1 MINWRVKQ
9 PADGVVVGPNER
21 VPWPQT
27 TVLGLQHVIAMF
39 GATVLGPLLMG
50 FDPNVAI
57 LMNGVATLI
66 FFVVVGGHVP
76 SFLGSSFSFVSVVI
90 AATAYTGQGMNA
102 DIAVAL
108 GGIIVCGA
116 VYMAIGLA
124 VMAVGSDWV
133 ERLMP
138 PVVTGSVVAVIGLNL
153 APIPVKSMA
162 PTEFDAWIEAVTF
175 VSIGLVAVYTRG
187 MTRRLLVLAGLTV
200 ATIIYAVLA
209 NGLGWGK
216 PIDLGLIEKAAW
228 LGVPNFSSPS
238 FDARAIVLIAP
249 VALIL
254 VAENL
259 GHLKAVGAMTGQSMN
274 PYIGRAFV
282 GDALATMVSGCVG
295 GTGVT
300 TYAENIGVM
309 AATRVYSTA
318 VFVVAGL
325 FAMVLGFSP
334 KFGALIHTIPLPVMG
349 GASIV
354 VFGLITI
361 AGARIWIDNKVDFLD
376 SRNMLV
382 GGITLVI
389 GTADFTL
396 KFGGFVMGG
405 IGTATFGAI
414 LLHALLAK
422 GKP

>member
-1 MINWRVKQ
+1 
-9 PADGVVVGPNER
+9 VGPNER

-90 AATAYTGQGMNA
+90 AATAYAGQGMNA

-153 APIPVKSMA
+153 APIPVKTMA

-175 VSIGLVAVYTRG
+175 VSIGLVAVFTRG

-228 LGVPNFSSPS
+228 LGMPNFSSPA

-282 GDALATMVSGCVG
+282 GDALATMISGSVG

-414 LLHALLAK
+414 LLHGLLAK